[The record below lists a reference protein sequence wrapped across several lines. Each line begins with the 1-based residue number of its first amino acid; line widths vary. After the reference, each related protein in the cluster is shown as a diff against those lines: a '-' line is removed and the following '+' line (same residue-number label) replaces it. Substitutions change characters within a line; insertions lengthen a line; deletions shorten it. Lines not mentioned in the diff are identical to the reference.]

1 MVGNDWINSYLEA
14 ILDAGGAAGEISAAS
29 TAPGGG
35 GDAAEKR
42 RDKSSLMLRERG
54 RFNPARYFVEEVISG
69 FDETDLY
76 KTTSAMRSP
85 QERNTRLE
93 NMSWRIW
100 NLARKKKQIEG
111 EEASRSSK
119 KRLEREKARRDAA
132 ADLSEDLSDGEK
144 GEHINESSIHAE
156 STRGHMPRIGSTDA
170 IDVWANQ
177 HKDKKLY
184 IVLVR
189 YGSNFVLGIILVS
202 PYVFA
207 FRKFSYSGFK

>member
-1 MVGNDWINSYLEA
+1 MNYL
-14 ILDAGGAAGEISAAS
+14 I
-29 TAPGGG
+29 
-35 GDAAEKR
+35 
-42 RDKSSLMLRERG
+42 
-54 RFNPARYFVEEVISG
+54 
-69 FDETDLY
+69 
-76 KTTSAMRSP
+76 
-85 QERNTRLE
+85 
-93 NMSWRIW
+93 
-100 NLARKKKQIEG
+100 QIEG

-184 IVLVR
+184 IVLIR